1 VPLTELGIPQIP
13 TSSSLASVAAEQGPD
28 GVRQW
33 LMALE
38 VSPEA
43 AERVAEAMEAALRA
57 TPEGADAAQQAVRQH
72 LQAAYAEFMDPD
84 SVRHLMSF
92 YDDLQLQPVLNLA
105 RGPDPRLYPERE
117 LAGLGRA
124 DLDELERVR
133 QSVASGDDTWLG
145 RAADDPNMT
154 PPMSRA
160 VEAGDVDA
168 QVNAYLERVRGFRPT
183 LERQYPGGGAGL
195 SPDGWNEAGRLD
207 LAAVLTGDK
216 PGALIAPNGDPVVE
230 RMLALAQEQGLAA
243 APVNT
248 RAGGELIVANTPEA
262 ATELAQLFSGELDEA
277 AHTRIA
283 ELLGYTPDAAIDF
296 LMRSNLFQAAREAGF
311 DAATAQRE
319 RWPRMMV
326 EQHLRHDLCLNLDEA
341 ELDSMLR
348 YWGP

>member
-1 VPLTELGIPQIP
+1 FTASARAAAERLGLPDPFPDTPPLRPPTVPLTELGIPQIP

-230 RMLALAQEQGLAA
+230 RMLA
-243 APVNT
+243 
-248 RAGGELIVANTPEA
+248 
-262 ATELAQLFSGELDEA
+262 
-277 AHTRIA
+277 
-283 ELLGYTPDAAIDF
+283 
-296 LMRSNLFQAAREAGF
+296 
-311 DAATAQRE
+311 
-319 RWPRMMV
+319 
-326 EQHLRHDLCLNLDEA
+326 
-341 ELDSMLR
+341 
-348 YWGP
+348 